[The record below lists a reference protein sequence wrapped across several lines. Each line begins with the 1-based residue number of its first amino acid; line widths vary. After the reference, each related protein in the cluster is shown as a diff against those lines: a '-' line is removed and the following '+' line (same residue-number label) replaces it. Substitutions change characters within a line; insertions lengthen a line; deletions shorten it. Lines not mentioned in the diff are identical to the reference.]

1 MKRKSF
7 LDKLRLRYLVILSTI
22 FILIIFAISVQF
34 GFKAYKYYTERRVV
48 NIQEDFTLGE
58 DKQYSKSDDYQLAV
72 KAYEEKDY
80 ESGLR
85 YLKEEI
91 NKNPDHAQAYFL
103 LGKIFED
110 VRFDD
115 GKYFSKMQYYYE
127 MYLSIKPKGI
137 RAEYVKLKLA
147 QYYLREGL
155 KSKNET
161 LLAKAKDYLLSLDQT
176 NGMVKMGLGAI
187 YMNSEKY
194 EQAII
199 EFERAV
205 TLPDEELKLKYSS
218 LGLAY
223 IKTKNWDKAEKY
235 LQVAV
240 KIDPS
245 NKYVHYM
252 LGFTYMKKNK
262 LEDAELSFKEA
273 LMLDPKYKY
282 AKINLR
288 RVQKALKID
297 KNQHSDIV
305 P

>member
-1 MKRKSF
+1 MKRKGF

-22 FILIIFAISVQF
+22 SLLIIFAISVYF
-34 GFKAYKYYTERRVV
+34 GLKAYKYYTERRVIS
-48 NIQEDFTLGE
+48 IQEDFTLNE
-58 DKQYSKSDDYQLAV
+58 DRQYSKSDNYQLAV
-72 KAYEEKDY
+72 KAYEEKEF
-80 ESGLR
+80 ESALR

-103 LGKIFED
+103 LGKIYED
-110 VRFDD
+110 VRFDN
-115 GKYFSKMQYYYE
+115 GKYFSKMQHYYE
-127 MYLSIKPKGI
+127 KYLSIKPKGI
-137 RAEYVKLKLA
+137 RTEYVKLKLA

-155 KSKNET
+155 KGGNET
-161 LLAKAKDYLLSLDQT
+161 LLAKAEDYLLSLDQT

-199 EFERAV
+199 EFEKAI